1 MHGPNKARQPNSLI
15 PHTSN
20 PKLARER
27 EREKCLV
34 SSGRVGWN
42 RSDRI
47 EIEEQGGRKEGVELK
62 KMGTMRRVVK
72 EKRFW
77 VASFLLVWAAALQV
91 SVSPTP
97 IPSMVARGGC
107 SLSLRLTHSDR
118 SVDGWIELNGRGT

>member
-20 PKLARER
+20 SKLAR

-77 VASFLLVWAAALQV
+77 VASFLLVWAAALQGHMMWMQRQDAFKQKF
-91 SVSPTP
+91 
-97 IPSMVARGGC
+97 PSNSNHDDDLAGAD
-107 SLSLRLTHSDR
+107 S
-118 SVDGWIELNGRGT
+118 

>member
-20 PKLARER
+20 SKLAR

-97 IPSMVARGGC
+97 IPSMVAAL
-107 SLSLRLTHSDR
+107 SLSQTHSLR
-118 SVDGWIELNGRGT
+118 SICGWMD

>member
-1 MHGPNKARQPNSLI
+1 LI